1 MQLAGVFFGA
11 IGAFYDSLRR
21 YPKKCLFLRMKQ
33 EAVAVPK
40 SIGLLCPLGDGK
52 IIRALS
58 DMKTSMNQ
66 VLVFFFADIF

>member
-1 MQLAGVFFGA
+1 
-11 IGAFYDSLRR
+11 
-21 YPKKCLFLRMKQ
+21 MKQ